1 MIKEIIV
8 ESYNKQVA
16 HIPSA
21 LSMATYIEV
30 LFKEEFIKPYRDKI
44 VLGKPFG
51 SQAYYTLWKE
61 LGYLDNL
68 SYSMGVKHDEI
79 DFVDYGEETMGNA
92 LGVGAGIA
100 LTTDKRVWINLTDAT
115 LQMGSTLE
123 AIQFIGHNCLKN
135 IIVTIDYNN
144 MQVTGKTSDIIS
156 VKPVISFFKKCGWS
170 VKQIDGHNKDDIKN
184 TFTYKTDTSLIDR
197 PQVYFYKTKKGYGV
211 KCMED
216 DPVEWH
222 YKKLDENNFRQI
234 LKQIQ

>member
-1 MIKEIIV
+1 
-8 ESYNKQVA
+8 
-16 HIPSA
+16 
-21 LSMATYIEV
+21 
-30 LFKEEFIKPYRDKI
+30 
-44 VLGKPFG
+44 
-51 SQAYYTLWKE
+51 
-61 LGYLDNL
+61 
-68 SYSMGVKHDEI
+68 
-79 DFVDYGEETMGNA
+79 
-92 LGVGAGIA
+92 
-100 LTTDKRVWINLTDAT
+100 
-115 LQMGSTLE
+115 
-123 AIQFIGHNCLKN
+123 
-135 IIVTIDYNN
+135 